1 MTNWHYHDPA
11 QGRVGPIDA
20 DTLRSHFRAGKISR
34 ATLVWR
40 EGLREWQTLER
51 LSTELELDGE
61 LRSPVPPPLPAAPTP
76 THPAPS
82 PASQP
87 REQDVTAAS
96 TGSAGSARDDGYTS
110 TAPAAHAERHPDRAP
125 APSHGDPASLRPA
138 DYAPAHVT
146 RRQAAP
152 PPKRGLS
159 GCMIALI
166 VLAALAIPVLGIL
179 AAIAL
184 PAYQDY
190 TLRAKV
196 ASAVA
201 ESSVY
206 KIQVAE
212 HYLAHEGCPNNQSP
226 GFQPAA
232 DYAGAFIASVEF
244 GRSEDSGECRV
255 QIELR
260 GLRNAQ
266 LDGKKIWQS
275 YEPSSQRWLCTSD
288 IEKRALLPID
298 CRG

>member
-20 DTLRSHFRAGKISR
+20 DTLRSDFRAGKIGR
-34 ATLVWR
+34 DTLVWR

-51 LSTELELDGE
+51 LSTELELDRD
-61 LRSPVPPPLPAAPTP
+61 LLSRTPPIPPPLPAAPP
-76 THPAPS
+76 T
-82 PASQP
+82 ASQP
-87 REQDVTAAS
+87 REPEVIATG
-96 TGSAGSARDDGYTS
+96 TGSAGSARDDGYVS
-110 TAPAAHAERHPDRAP
+110 TAPAATAERYPSNAP
-125 APSHGDPASLRPA
+125 ASSHGDPASLRPA

-146 RRQAAP
+146 RRQSAP

-166 VLAALAIPVLGIL
+166 VLAVLAIPVVGIL

-196 ASAVA
+196 ASAMA
-201 ESSVY
+201 ESSAY

-212 HYLAHEGCPNNQSP
+212 HYLAHEGCPNNRSP

-244 GRSEDSGECRV
+244 ARSEDGSECRM

-260 GLRNAQ
+260 GLNSTQ

-275 YEPSSQRWLCTSD
+275 YEPSSHRWLCTSD